1 MRNTQPIETI
11 HFTVKG
17 MSCGGCVRSVQKI
30 LSTLNGVIDAD
41 VHVGHVSVTID
52 PSRVDGKAIQQALKA
67 GEFVAE
73 FQN

>member
-1 MRNTQPIETI
+1 MRYSQAIDTI

-17 MSCGGCVRSVQKI
+17 MACGGCVRSVQKI